1 VGDREE
7 RAFLGD
13 CFPCNARPFINRMA
27 EILKENTCNNY
38 PSLPAEANDNPLFKT
53 GILMPRE
60 ELGRMKSLLQ
70 NKYKLETDNDLMALV
85 TEKGQSLVEEIME
98 AAHA

>member
-38 PSLPAEANDNPLFKT
+38 PSLPAEAKLDFRACLWIINGQVHGQVATIDQGK
-53 GILMPRE
+53 E
-60 ELGRMKSLLQ
+60 WDELKKS
-70 NKYKLETDNDLMALV
+70 
-85 TEKGQSLVEEIME
+85 VEVKCG
-98 AAHA
+98 